1 MKDTIQT
8 ISRFKENIIID
19 NIFLLF
25 FIIVFIILLCI
36 LRKKTRTEG
45 SILYKVWW
53 IVLFLL
59 IIACMRLFMS
69 IMPLVDV
76 YTDNIKVVEVTDY
89 KLEHHRSM
97 GMITLSSASMRITFT
112 TITGERMYGHM
123 LEYADIPAHGHGYI
137 LYAKHSHY
145 VLDCDL
151 RE

>member
-8 ISRFKENIIID
+8 ISRFKVDIIVD
-19 NIFLLF
+19 NIFMFL

-59 IIACMRLFMS
+59 VMACMRLFLS
-69 IMPLVDV
+69 TLTLVDV

-89 KLEHHRSM
+89 EFSYPSRGIMFLGSTRQV
-97 GMITLSSASMRITFT
+97 ITFT

-145 VLDCDL
+145 VLDYDL